1 MRKRLPRGGP
11 GWHPEPKPAEEDAMP
26 IKMLAAALA
35 LVAGLAPAL
44 ARAECGN
51 DRHAQMSCA
60 DGQSWDAATR
70 KCVTVGS

>member
-1 MRKRLPRGGP
+1 
-11 GWHPEPKPAEEDAMP
+11 MP
-26 IKMLAAALA
+26 IKMLAASLA

>member
-1 MRKRLPRGGP
+1 
-11 GWHPEPKPAEEDAMP
+11 MP
-26 IKMLAAALA
+26 IRTLAAALA

-44 ARAECGN
+44 AQGDCGN

-60 DGQSWDAATR
+60 LGQSWDAAAG